1 MKFLFLFLAILT
13 SPQYWEESDV
23 VRGLRSHVTEITLSQ
38 NDGRAP
44 GSEGEAAVA
53 AYVYETL
60 AAAGVDMLCPPE
72 GDVFGLRGPQGDTL
86 VSRNVMGFIHGYDK
100 TLRDHFVVIGARMDN
115 LGVNTLTVD
124 GVPVSQVYT
133 GANGNASGLA
143 LMLEVAKVLQK
154 RSVLLRR
161 SVLFVGF
168 GSSTHSFAGA
178 WHFLHQSFARD
189 AANIDAMINLDAVGV
204 DRDGLMAFTSGNEDI
219 NRMLSDFGSG
229 PIPIRPK
236 IVPMEPYP
244 SDHQVFYASEIPSV
258 LFTTGRYPEHNTP
271 KDMPSLLDYEFM
283 EREVETVASFAIEL
297 ANAPEGVPSF
307 RYMPKDKGMVDDEN
321 VYSWSDCEVPPTF
334 MHNPHPIFFLEKW
347 VYPYLKYP
355 QNCIRDGIQGRV
367 MVEFIIDRKG
377 KVRDVHVVKSVDP
390 ELDAAAVKVVA
401 ASPDWKPGRMHGKK
415 VDCSMTIPVEFK
427 LKKRK

>member
-1 MKFLFLFLAILT
+1 MVLT

-23 VRGLRSHVTEITLSQ
+23 IKGLRSHVTEITLSQ

-53 AYVYETL
+53 AYVYESL
-60 AAAGVDMLCPPE
+60 ALAGIDMLCPPE

-86 VSRNVMGFIHGYDK
+86 VSRNVMGYIQGYDK
-100 TLRDHFVVIGARMDN
+100 DLRNHYVVIGARMDN

-143 LMLEVAKVLQK
+143 LMLEVAKVLQR

-161 SVLFVGF
+161 SVLFVAF

-178 WHFLHQSFARD
+178 WHFLHQSFAGD
-189 AANIDAMINLDAVGV
+189 AANIDAMINLDAVGI

-219 NRMLSDFGSG
+219 NRLLSDFGSG
-229 PIPIRPK
+229 PVPLRPK
-236 IVPMEPYP
+236 IVPLEPYP

-258 LFTTGRYPEHNTP
+258 MFTTGRYPEHNTP

-307 RYMPKDKGMVDDEN
+307 RYIPKDKGMVDDVN

-355 QNCIRDGIQGRV
+355 QACIRDGIQGRV
-367 MVEFIIDRKG
+367 MVEFIIDKKG